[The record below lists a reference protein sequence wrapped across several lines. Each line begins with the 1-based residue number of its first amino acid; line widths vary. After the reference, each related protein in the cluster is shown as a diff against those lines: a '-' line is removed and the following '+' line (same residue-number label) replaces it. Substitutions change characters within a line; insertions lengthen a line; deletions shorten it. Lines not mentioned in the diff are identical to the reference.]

1 MSDRLNAEAVFLE
14 HLATIERAAAK
25 AARRYGLWGDDAED
39 FAEWVKVK
47 LIENDYA
54 ALRKFR
60 GESDWKTFLV
70 TVISRLGS
78 ADSRER
84 RGRWRPSAEAERRGP
99 PAPALER
106 LVRRDGYRLDQA
118 GEQLRTSGQTTLSD
132 AELARL
138 LAALPERGPLR
149 PVQVPAEPVLETAQG
164 SSRADAVVTDSER
177 AEWRNSV
184 LAALDRAMEQM
195 EPDDRII
202 VRMRFADGYTLA
214 DVARALGIEQKPL
227 YRRLPK
233 LKEILHGY
241 LVAEGISADVV
252 RALLDSEAQ

>member
-14 HLATIERAAAK
+14 HLATIERVAAK

-39 FAEWVKVK
+39 FVASVKVK
-47 LIENDYA
+47 LMENDYA

-78 ADSRER
+78 ADFRER
-84 RGRWRPSAEAERRGP
+84 LGRWRPSAEAERRGS
-99 PAPALER
+99 PAPALEK
-106 LVRRDGYRLDQA
+106 LVRRDGYTVDQA
-118 GEQLRTSGQTTLSD
+118 GEQLRTSGQTTLSN

-149 PVQVPAEPVLETAQG
+149 PVQVPAEPVLEAAQD
-164 SSRADAVVTDSER
+164 SSRADAAVTDSER
-177 AEWRNSV
+177 AEWRSGV
-184 LAALDRAMEQM
+184 LAALNRAMEQM
-195 EPDDRII
+195 EPDDRMI

-214 DVARALGIEQKPL
+214 DVARALSIDQKPL
-227 YRRLPK
+227 YRRLPR
-233 LKEILHGY
+233 LKEILRGY
-241 LVAEGISADVV
+241 LVAEGISAEVV
-252 RALLDSEAQ
+252 RALLDPEAQ